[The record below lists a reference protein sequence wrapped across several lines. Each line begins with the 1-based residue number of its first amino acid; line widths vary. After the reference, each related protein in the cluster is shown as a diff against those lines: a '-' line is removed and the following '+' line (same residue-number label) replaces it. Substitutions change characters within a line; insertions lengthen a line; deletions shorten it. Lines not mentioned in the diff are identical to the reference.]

1 MACRDVD
8 VKTKKWAEIKAKG
21 RSAEQIARL
30 DTEIEEEVLAMN
42 LRALRESAGK
52 TQEDLASLVS
62 LSQAELSRFEKRE
75 DHLLSTLRRYVEAL
89 GGTLEICAVF
99 GDRKVR
105 LEGV

>member
-1 MACRDVD
+1 M
-8 VKTKKWAEIKAKG
+8 KTKKWADIKVKG
-21 RSAEQIARL
+21 RSTEQVARL
-30 DTEIEEEVLAMN
+30 DAEIEQEVLAMN

-52 TQEDLASLVS
+52 TQEELAALAT

-89 GGTLEICAVF
+89 GGTLEVCAVF

>member
-1 MACRDVD
+1 MAYRDVD
-8 VKTKKWAEIKAKG
+8 VKTKKWADIKVKG
-21 RSAEQIARL
+21 RSTEQVARL
-30 DTEIEEEVLAMN
+30 DAEIEQEVLAMN

-52 TQEDLASLVS
+52 TQEELAALAT

-89 GGTLEICAVF
+89 GGTLEVCAVF

>member
-1 MACRDVD
+1 M
-8 VKTKKWAEIKAKG
+8 TKKWTDIKAQG
-21 RSAEQIARL
+21 RSAEHLARL
-30 DTEIEEEVLAMN
+30 DTEVEREVLAMN

-52 TQEDLASLVS
+52 TQDELAALAE

-75 DHLLSTLRRYVEAL
+75 DHLLSTLRHYVKAL
-89 GGTLEICAVF
+89 GGSLEVIAVF

>member
-52 TQEDLASLVS
+52 TQEDSASLAS

>member
-8 VKTKKWAEIKAKG
+8 VQTKKWAEIKAKG

-52 TQEDLASLVS
+52 TQEDLASLAS

>member
-1 MACRDVD
+1 M
-8 VKTKKWAEIKAKG
+8 KTKKWADIKVKG
-21 RSAEQIARL
+21 RSTEQVARL
-30 DTEIEEEVLAMN
+30 DAEIEQEVLVMN

-52 TQEDLASLVS
+52 TQEELAALAT

-89 GGTLEICAVF
+89 GGTLEVCAVF

>member
-1 MACRDVD
+1 M
-8 VKTKKWAEIKAKG
+8 KTKKWADIKAKG
-21 RSAEQIARL
+21 RSNEDLARL
-30 DTEIEEEVLAMN
+30 DAEIEREVLSMN

-52 TQEDLASLVS
+52 TQEELSALAN

-89 GGTLEICAVF
+89 GGTLEVCAVF
-99 GDRKVR
+99 GDRKVK

>member
-1 MACRDVD
+1 MGK
-8 VKTKKWAEIKAKG
+8 VKTKKWADIKAKG
-21 RSAEQIARL
+21 RTNEEIARL
-30 DTEIEEEVLAMN
+30 DAEIDREVLAMN

-52 TQEDLASLVS
+52 TQEELSALAN

-89 GGTLEICAVF
+89 GGTLEVCAVF
-99 GDRKVR
+99 GDRKVK